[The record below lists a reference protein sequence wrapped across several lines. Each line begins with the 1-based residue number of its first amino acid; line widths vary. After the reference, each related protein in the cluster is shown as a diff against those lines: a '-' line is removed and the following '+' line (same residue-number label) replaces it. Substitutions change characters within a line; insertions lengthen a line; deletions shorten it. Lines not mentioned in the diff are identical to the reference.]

1 MGMVCTA
8 CVRAGRLRDGVDIIN
23 KAKDVMR
30 VLLKPDAKLPHFP
43 RRKAV
48 IMTFFPPIFF
58 FQVRGTPPSIQVS
71 IVHSILA
78 SIPMRCVAEE
88 DAARAFVEGLTDLAD
103 FTNGEPSRDYFRRIA
118 VGQVQN
124 SILPACGCE
133 MAYGVALAMRCA
145 VLRKGCV
152 LCAVLIQ
159 GMVCKSY
166 AACGTGIGFVVL
178 R

>member
-1 MGMVCTA
+1 
-8 CVRAGRLRDGVDIIN
+8 
-23 KAKDVMR
+23 
-30 VLLKPDAKLPHFP
+30 
-43 RRKAV
+43 
-48 IMTFFPPIFF
+48 
-58 FQVRGTPPSIQVS
+58 
-71 IVHSILA
+71 
-78 SIPMRCVAEE
+78 MRCVAEE

-152 LCAVLIQ
+152 LCACAEL
-159 GMVCKSY
+159 GNS
-166 AACGTGIGFVVL
+166 GTRCSSTEVGSGSTEMGYGAVIA
-178 R
+178 RQRA